1 MRATLDT
8 AAGADLSTRLGPL
21 IAVDVITTVFRVIK
35 NYDMPEFLKLEY
47 IRETGF
53 AHMRIGDGINSRLQL
68 IGLVAKLCKASSK
81 ARKQ

>member
-1 MRATLDT
+1 M
-8 AAGADLSTRLGPL
+8 
-21 IAVDVITTVFRVIK
+21 DVITTVFRVIK